1 MHLHHRVY
9 GSGPEPLLA
18 FHGVGQDGSVFRWL
32 VDKLDRRFTIYA
44 FDLPF
49 HGQSTGPVR
58 VLKPEWRTFLETF
71 LTEHR
76 ILRCSVIGY
85 SLGCR
90 LALATLEAIP
100 ERLNATY
107 LLAPES
113 LSEHPLFRLAT
124 GTPPGRWLF
133 RRVVSRSTSFERLAN
148 LLERRKWIHPSLTR
162 QARWHVG
169 TPVQQ
174 QRVLGSWLALRELR
188 YSPAWLGRWLTTHP
202 VPTTVF
208 VGTQDRIFPP
218 KKALPL
224 SGRASNV
231 SVVELPS
238 THGQLL
244 RDTADWLARR

>member
-1 MHLHHRVY
+1 MPLHHHVF
-9 GSGPEPLLA
+9 GTGPEPLLA
-18 FHGVGQDGSVFRWL
+18 FHGVGQDGSVFRWFAQ
-32 VDKLDRRFTIYA
+32 KLGQRFTIYA

-58 VLKPEWRTFLETF
+58 IAKEEWKAFLNEF
-71 LTEHR
+71 LDTNG
-76 ILRCSVIGY
+76 LPRCSVIGY

-90 LALATLEAIP
+90 LALATLEAVP
-100 ERLNATY
+100 ERLNAVY

-133 RRVVSRSTSFERLAN
+133 RRVVSEQNSFERLAR
-148 LLERRKWIHPSLTR
+148 LLERRRWIDPALTR

-169 TPVQQ
+169 TNAQQ
-174 QRVLGSWLALRELR
+174 QRIVGSWLALRGFR
-188 YSPAWLGRWLTTHP
+188 YSPTWLGRWLGTHG
-202 VPTTVF
+202 VPATVF
-208 VGTQDRIFPP
+208 VGTHDWLFSP

-224 SGRASNV
+224 SGKALSL

-244 RDTADWLARR
+244 RDAADWLARR